1 MDYQAKIANFY
12 KKNRRMPTYA
22 EIMKITG
29 FKSRNAVFKLL
40 KRLEVRGII
49 EKDSKGFVIPKR
61 LFGEIRVLGTVE
73 AGFPSPAEEELVDTM
88 TLDEWL
94 IKNKEATYMLKA
106 KGDSMIEAGIMEGDM
121 ILVDRSKEAKNGD
134 IVIARL
140 NDGWTVKFLSK
151 KGNVIMLVPGNKKYK
166 NIIPKEGDEL
176 EIAAV
181 VTAVIRKYDE
191 R

>member
-49 EKDSKGFVIPKR
+49 EKDNKGFLIPKR

>member
-1 MDYQAKIANFY
+1 MDYQSKIANFY
-12 KKNRRMPTYA
+12 KHSRRMPNYA
-22 EIMKITG
+22 EMMALLK
-29 FKSRNAVFKLL
+29 FKSKNSVTKLVKKL
-40 KRLEVRGII
+40 VAEGVI
-49 EKDSKGFVIPKR
+49 EQDSKGYLIPKR
-61 LFGEIRVLGTVE
+61 LFGNIKVLGTVE

-140 NDGWTVKFLSK
+140 NDGWTVKYLRK
-151 KGNVIMLVPGNKKYK
+151 KGNTVMLIPGNKKYK
-166 NIIPKEGDEL
+166 PIIPKEGDEL

-181 VTAVIRKYDE
+181 VTAIIRKYDE

>member
-12 KKNRRMPTYA
+12 KRNRRMPNYA
-22 EIMKITG
+22 EIMALLK
-29 FKSRNAVFKLL
+29 FKSKNSVTKLVT
-40 KRLEVRGII
+40 KLEQQGVI
-49 EKDSKGFVIPKR
+49 ETDSKGFLIPKK
-61 LFGEIRVLGTVE
+61 LFGSIRILGTVE

-151 KGNVIMLVPGNKKYK
+151 KGNTVMLVPGNKKYK

-181 VTAVIRKYDE
+181 VTAIIRKYDE

>member
-1 MDYQAKIANFY
+1 MDYQAKIAQFY
-12 KKNRRMPTYA
+12 KKNRRMPSQT
-22 EIMKITG
+22 EIQKLLG
-29 FKSRNAVFKLL
+29 FKSRNAAFKLVNQ
-40 KRLEVRGII
+40 LEKHGII
-49 EKDSKGFVIPKR
+49 KRDGKGRIIPKK
-61 LFGEIRVLGTVE
+61 LFGDIKVLGVVE

-140 NDGWTVKFLSK
+140 NDGWTVKFLRK
-151 KGNVIMLVPGNKKYK
+151 RGNTIMLVPGNRKYK
-166 NIIPKEGDEL
+166 PIVPKEGDEL

>member
-1 MDYQAKIANFY
+1 MDYQSRIANFY
-12 KKNRRMPTYA
+12 KRNRRMPNYA
-22 EIMKITG
+22 EIMQLTG
-29 FKSRNAVFKLL
+29 FKSKNAVSKLVA
-40 KRLEVRGII
+40 RLQEQGVID
-49 EKDSKGFVIPKR
+49 KDSKGFLIPKR
-61 LFGEIRVLGTVE
+61 LFGNIKLLGTVE
-73 AGFPSPAEEELVDTM
+73 AGFPSPAGEELVDTM

-140 NDGWTVKFLSK
+140 NDGWTVKYLKK
-151 KGNVIMLVPGNKKYK
+151 KGNTVILLPGNRKYK
-166 NIIPKEGDEL
+166 PIIPKEGDEL

-181 VTAVIRKYDE
+181 VTAIIRKYDE

>member
-29 FKSRNAVFKLL
+29 FKSRNAVFKLI
-40 KRLEVRGII
+40 KRLEGRGII
-49 EKDSKGFVIPKR
+49 EKDNKGFLIPKR

-181 VTAVIRKYDE
+181 VTAIIRKYDE

>member
-40 KRLEVRGII
+40 KRLEGRGII
-49 EKDSKGFVIPKR
+49 EKDNKGFLIPKR